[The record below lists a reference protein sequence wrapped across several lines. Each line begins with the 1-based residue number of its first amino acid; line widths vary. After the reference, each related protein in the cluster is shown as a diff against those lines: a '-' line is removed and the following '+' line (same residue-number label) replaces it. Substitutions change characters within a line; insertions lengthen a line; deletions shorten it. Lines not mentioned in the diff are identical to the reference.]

1 MSQALFI
8 VAGESSGDLH
18 GATLA
23 RALHRRRPDIYL
35 AGIGGHRMAEAGVE
49 IIRDLTPHAA
59 VGISE
64 AIHSVRAVLAAF
76 RRMVRLL
83 QERRPDAVVLIDYP
97 EFNLRFARKAH
108 RLGIPVVYYISP
120 QVWAWRERR
129 VKTIARCV
137 DLLLVIL
144 PFEAPFYEARGV
156 EATFVGHPLLDIL
169 ADYRRDRSLAPQL
182 GLPTEGFILGL
193 LPGSRRREVAALLPE
208 MLRAAEVLRRELG
221 QLAVAA
227 APAPGMDCSGWQAG
241 SPVEL
246 HLLPGRAHELM
257 CVADLLLV
265 ASGTATLEAGI
276 IGTPMIV
283 TYRVSRLTEL
293 VAKLLVRNIRF
304 CSLVNL
310 VAEREVVPEL
320 LQADATGERIA
331 ERALELIRSG
341 GLERMERELAE
352 EVRPRL
358 GEPGAASRAADH
370 ILELL
375 DRRLA
380 TASRSRPA

>member
-1 MSQALFI
+1 MSHKILIA
-8 VAGESSGDLH
+8 AGESSGDLH

-23 RALHRRRPDIYL
+23 EVLRQREPDIAL
-35 AGIGGHRMAEAGVE
+35 AGIGGPRMASAGVE

-64 AIHSVRAVLAAF
+64 ALHSVRAVFDAF
-76 RRMVRLL
+76 RQLVRVLNAD
-83 QERRPDAVVLIDYP
+83 RPDAVVLIDYP

-120 QVWAWRERR
+120 QVWAWRQRR

-144 PFEAPFYEARGV
+144 PFEAPFYAARGV
-156 EATFVGHPLLDIL
+156 QATFVGHPLLDIL
-169 ADYRRDRSLAPQL
+169 AGSCRDRSMAPELRLPAAGFTL
-182 GLPTEGFILGL
+182 GV
-193 LPGSRRREVAALLPE
+193 LPGSRKREIATLLPA
-208 MLRAAEVLRRELG
+208 MLRAAELLARELND
-221 QLAVAA
+221 LTVAA
-227 APAPGMDCSGWQAG
+227 APAPGVQDFAHWQDLT
-241 SPVEL
+241 PLPL
-246 HLLPGRAHELM
+246 HVLPGRAHELM

-283 TYRVSRLTEL
+283 TYRVSPLSFLIGR
-293 VAKLLVRNIRF
+293 LLVRNIRF

-310 VAEREVVPEL
+310 VGEREIVPEL
-320 LQADATGERIA
+320 LQREATGERLA
-331 ERALELIRSG
+331 ARALALIRTG
-341 GLERMERELAE
+341 GLRRMERELAQ

-358 GEPGAASRAADH
+358 GEPGAAGRAADH

-375 DRRLA
+375 RKRY
-380 TASRSRPA
+380 RGPGVVP